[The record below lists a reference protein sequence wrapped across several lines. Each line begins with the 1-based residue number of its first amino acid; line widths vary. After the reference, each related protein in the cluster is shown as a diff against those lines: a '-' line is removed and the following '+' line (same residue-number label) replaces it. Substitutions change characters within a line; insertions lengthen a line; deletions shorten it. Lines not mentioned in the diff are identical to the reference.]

1 MNSLLI
7 NAGIPQLR
15 CVFAGGRFVYEEKL
29 PCASPADN
37 YQAEWKQVDVES
49 HWKNFNAIGGGYA
62 VNPVD
67 FIQKHIIEKLV
78 SEGFPEDVAIASTR
92 AGVDHYHRCSQASK
106 KGAMFDDCLYH
117 ARQAAT
123 YTTPKSE
130 RPKRGRGS
138 KSASGGLL

>member
-1 MNSLLI
+1 M
-7 NAGIPQLR
+7 
-15 CVFAGGRFVYEEKL
+15 
-29 PCASPADN
+29 
-37 YQAEWKQVDVES
+37 
-49 HWKNFNAIGGGYA
+49 
-62 VNPVD
+62 NPVD
-67 FIQKHIIEKLV
+67 FIQKHIIEKLI
-78 SEGFPEDVAIASTR
+78 SEGFPEDVAIASSR